1 MQNNYRVSSAES
13 QTLKHLGII
22 AVRAGYRDKIYA
34 RGKQVSHG
42 KSSVLRPRYDQGGN
56 TIDIGAW
63 LGQQWVKDPAK
74 SLDRMWDFRNHL
86 FHGSCFVD
94 KEDGTLTIY
103 DSQQKHCLPECRFS
117 EGVTEVKYTIAEL
130 NAIAGLFIG
139 LDLNRSLK
147 FESSW
152 TQTCRIC
159 GATQTSEDPPGPLC
173 SCSQQRS
180 PDP

>member
-1 MQNNYRVSSAES
+1 MQNEYRVSPAES
-13 QTLKHLGII
+13 QTLMLLGII

-34 RGKQVSHG
+34 RGKPVSDG
-42 KSSVLRPRYDQGGN
+42 KSSFLTRRSDQGGN

-63 LGQQWVKDPAK
+63 LSKEWVDDPAK
-74 SLDRMWDFRNHL
+74 PLDRMWDFRNHL
-86 FHGSCFVD
+86 FHGSCFVNN
-94 KEDGTLTIY
+94 EDGTLTIY

-147 FESSW
+147 IESSW
-152 TQTCRIC
+152 TKTCRIC
-159 GATQTSEDPPGPLC
+159 GATQTSGDSPGPLC
-173 SCSQQRS
+173 SCSQQSS
-180 PDP
+180 PDS